1 MVDLTWC
8 FLLLSVEIHDT
19 TEFANRGTVRLCKTE
34 LSTVG
39 QQRGNAHVLV
49 VEITKSSKVNCRSV
63 K

>member
-8 FLLLSVEIHDT
+8 FLLLSVEMRDT
-19 TEFANRGTVRLCKTE
+19 TEFANRGTARA
-34 LSTVG
+34 STVG